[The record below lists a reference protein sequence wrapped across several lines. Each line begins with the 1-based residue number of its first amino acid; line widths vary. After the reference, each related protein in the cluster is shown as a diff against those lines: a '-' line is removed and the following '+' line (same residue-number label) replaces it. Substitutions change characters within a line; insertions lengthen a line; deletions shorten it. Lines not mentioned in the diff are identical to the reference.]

1 MIRDRLAIIKKSS
14 RGITATAAPS
24 DTNGEVKKKR
34 EKKGERKSKIVAGLL
49 DEFINEEGSN

>member
-1 MIRDRLAIIKKSS
+1 MIRDRLAFIKKSS
-14 RGITATAAPS
+14 RGITTSAPS

-49 DEFINEEGSN
+49 DELINEEGSN